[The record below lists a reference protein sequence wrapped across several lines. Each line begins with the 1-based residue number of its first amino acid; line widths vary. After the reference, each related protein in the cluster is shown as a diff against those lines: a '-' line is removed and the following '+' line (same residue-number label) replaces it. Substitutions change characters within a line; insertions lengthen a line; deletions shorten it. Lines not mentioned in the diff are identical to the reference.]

1 MSYAFSIPAP
11 SDYSALSQE
20 VVFPAN
26 TTQRRVAIL
35 IVEDNVLEAT
45 EFFSVRVT
53 VLPSYSGVVLLDTD
67 VALISITDDD
77 SKWLHWSAIVYGF
90 MLR

>member
-1 MSYAFSIPAP
+1 MFSTPAAK
-11 SDYSALSQE
+11 DYLAVSQE
-20 VVFPAN
+20 VVIPAGN
-26 TTQRRVAIL
+26 TQKRVAIP

-53 VLPSYSGVVLLDTD
+53 VLASYAGVVFLGTD

-77 SKWLHWSAIVYGF
+77 SK
-90 MLR
+90 